1 MAARRGI
8 CLIVTMLPSSTSDLT
23 TAELLA
29 QLQQERAARQQAEQ
43 RVAELEQLCATIPT
57 SADLSELPKR
67 NPNPVWRL
75 SAASDTIFMNPAAAA
90 VRQREEA
97 AGRIQ
102 ELEEVIRLVV
112 SQSLVQDKV
121 IQQEIA
127 LALNHY
133 VLFVVP
139 SCNEQYADVYLTDIT
154 QGKDAER
161 RLQQQREFYETILNL
176 LPVDVVVFD
185 GEHRYQFVNPAAITN
200 QEVREWIIGRDD
212 FEFCEYRQHPREL
225 AEQRRVLFQRAL
237 ANQQG
242 IQWEESMG
250 GSGREKRRALRN
262 LLPVYNADGS
272 LRLVL
277 GYGLDITERYEA
289 ERLLRKS
296 EARLQ
301 EQQAFVQQ
309 VVDTTP
315 SYIFV
320 RDANT
325 KFSFMNQPMKDFL
338 QQGRHIE
345 LVGMAAED
353 IAPADLPIWY
363 ELQTVAQ
370 GDMQVITTGQEQ
382 VIEFSVTLKT
392 GETRWLRSVKRPLH
406 RPDGSVH
413 VLGVSTDI
421 TEARLA
427 RETLTRSEK
436 QYRDLMQFSQA
447 LICTHDLQGRIL
459 TLNPTAAAMV
469 GYNTEEIVG
478 KSLHLVSPPELR
490 ADMDTYLAVI
500 AQQHELRG
508 VMTLVSR
515 TGERRFILYSNSLV
529 EEAGQEPYVIAYGQD
544 VTERILTEKE
554 LKRAKE
560 AAEESAQAKENF
572 LANMSH
578 EIRTPINGI
587 LGMAGLLAKT
597 ELHAT
602 QREHLNIIQSS
613 GRHLLAVIND
623 VLDIAK
629 IESGQ
634 LHLEEIPFD
643 IIESIRGAAQTL
655 AYKAEE
661 KRIRFFVEPPT
672 LAEPVVIGD
681 PFRLNQILLNLLS
694 NAIKFT
700 DRGFVELTGR
710 VLHDTPEKLSIEFQV
725 TDTGIG
731 IPAEKQEAIFESFR
745 QAYTDTTRRFGG
757 TGLGLTISRRLAE
770 QLGGRLWVE
779 STPGR
784 GSTFFLV
791 LTLPKARQ
799 ATLAAEPFLP
809 DYATLHGTRVLLAED
824 HPVNQQLAILI
835 LQGWG
840 FEVDAAD
847 NGPEALAL
855 LDENMYDVVLMDI
868 QMPGMSGLD
877 ATRLLR
883 QHSDPSKAALPVI
896 ALTANAMRSDHE
908 VYHRAGIND
917 YLLKPF
923 EERDL
928 FLKIAAQLGRVVE
941 AAPEAV
947 AAAMRITPVAPLYDL
962 TQLQEAA
969 HGSENFVRKILA
981 TFIQHTP
988 PALEQLCAAA
998 AVADWSTVGEVAHRL
1013 KPTLKLLAVA
1023 TVGEAVHLLE
1033 SYPRVAPAER
1043 PTEAAL
1049 QAATSTLTDTTT
1061 IVLAELQAAGYRTV
1075 S

>member
-1 MAARRGI
+1 MAS
-8 CLIVTMLPSSTSDLT
+8 SSTSDLT

-29 QLQQERAARQQAEQ
+29 QLQQERAARQLAEQ
-43 RVAELEQLCATIPT
+43 RIAELEQLCAPT
-57 SADLSELPKR
+57 SPTLDLGQLPRR

-75 SAASDTIFMNPAAAA
+75 SATAETLFLNQAAENL
-90 VRQREEA
+90 RQREEE
-97 AGRIQ
+97 AGVLPQ
-102 ELEEVIRLVV
+102 LEE
-112 SQSLVQDKV
+112 LVQQAIGQALASDKV
-121 IQQEIA
+121 VQQEIA
-127 LALNHY
+127 LKLNHY
-133 VLFVVP
+133 LLFVVP

-161 RLQQQREFYETILNL
+161 RLQQQREFYETVLNL
-176 LPVDVVVFD
+176 LPVDVAVFD
-185 GEHRYQFVNPAAITN
+185 PEHRYLFLNPAAIAS
-200 QEVREWIIGRDD
+200 QEVREWIIGRND
-212 FEFCEYRQHPREL
+212 FEFCEYRQRPVEL
-225 AEQRRVLFQRAL
+225 AKVRHARFEQAL
-237 ANQQG
+237 ATGQAV
-242 IQWEESMG
+242 QWEESLESPQG
-250 GSGREKRRALRN
+250 QRRALRN
-262 LLPVYNADGS
+262 MLPVYNPDGS
-272 LRLVL
+272 LRLML
-277 GYGLDITERYEA
+277 GYGLDITERYLA
-289 ERLLRKS
+289 ENRLRES

-301 EQQAFVQQ
+301 EEQAFVQQ
-309 VVDTTP
+309 VVNTVPD
-315 SYIFV
+315 YIFV
-320 RDANT
+320 RDINT
-325 KFSFMNQPMKDFL
+325 KISFMNQSMRDFV
-338 QQGRHIE
+338 QNTKHIE
-345 LVGMAAED
+345 LVGLAEAEV
-353 IAPADLPIWY
+353 APEDLAIWR
-363 ELQTVAQ
+363 ELQRVVQ
-370 GDMQVITTGQEQ
+370 DDLQIITTEQEQ
-382 VIEFSVTLKT
+382 TVEVSVTLRN
-392 GETRWLRSVKRPLH
+392 GEIRWLRSVKRPL
-406 RPDGSVH
+406 RRADGTVS

-421 TEARLA
+421 TEARTA
-427 RETLTRSEK
+427 RETLIRSEK

-459 TLNPTAAAMV
+459 TINPTAAAVV
-469 GYNTEEIVG
+469 GYPAEEIIG
-478 KSLHLVSPPELR
+478 QSLHLVSPAELH
-490 ADMDTYLAVI
+490 ADMGAYLTTI
-500 AQQHELRG
+500 AQQRELGG

-515 TGERRFILYSNSLV
+515 TGERRFILYNNSLV
-529 EEAGQEPYVIAYGQD
+529 DEAGQEPYVIAYGQD
-544 VTERILTEKE
+544 VTDRILMEKE

-597 ELHAT
+597 ELQEA
-602 QREHLNIIQSS
+602 QRNHLNIIQSS

-661 KRIRFFVEPPT
+661 KRIRFFIEPPT
-672 LAEPVVIGD
+672 LPEPVVIGD
-681 PFRLNQILLNLLS
+681 PFRLNQVLLNLLS

-710 VLHDTPEKLSIEFQV
+710 VLHDSPEKLSIEFQV

-757 TGLGLTISRRLAE
+757 TGLGLTISRRLSE

-791 LTLPKARQ
+791 LTLPKAQ
-799 ATLAAEPFLP
+799 QTALAAEPALP
-809 DYATLHGTRVLLAED
+809 DYATLRGTRVLLVED
-824 HPVNQQLAILI
+824 HPVNQQLALLI

-847 NGPEALAL
+847 SGPEALAL
-855 LDENMYDVVLMDI
+855 LDQHMYDVVLMDI

-883 QHSDPSKAALPVI
+883 QHADPLKAVLPVI

-908 VYHRAGIND
+908 VYQKAGIND

-928 FLKIAAQLGRVVE
+928 FLKIAAQLGRTVE
-941 AAPEAV
+941 AAAEV
-947 AAAMRITPVAPLYDL
+947 AAVRSAPVAPLYHL
-962 TQLQEAA
+962 AQLQEAA
-969 HGSENFVRKILA
+969 HGSENFVRKILT
-981 TFIQHTP
+981 TFLQHTP
-988 PALEQLCAAA
+988 PALDQLQTAATVSDWTTA
-998 AVADWSTVGEVAHRL
+998 AEIAHRL
-1013 KPTLKLLAVA
+1013 KPTLKLLAVTA
-1023 TVGEAVHLLE
+1023 AEEPVRLLE
-1033 SYPRVAPAER
+1033 SYPHASPTNRPAEV
-1043 PTEAAL
+1043 TL
-1049 QAATSTLTDTTT
+1049 QAAATTLLTTT
-1061 IVLAELQAAGYRTV
+1061 AAVVAELQAAGY
-1075 S
+1075 

>member
-1 MAARRGI
+1 M
-8 CLIVTMLPSSTSDLT
+8 TSSPLSDLT
-23 TAELLA
+23 TAELVA
-29 QLQQERAARQQAEQ
+29 QLQQERTARQHAEQ
-43 RVAELEQLCATIPT
+43 RVTELEQLCVATPVT
-57 SADLSELPKR
+57 ADLSQLPQR

-75 SAASDTIFMNPAAAA
+75 GAAFNTLFLNPAAEA

-97 AGRIQ
+97 AGRLP
-102 ELEEVIRLVV
+102 ELEELVRLVV
-112 SQSLVQDKV
+112 EQALAEDQVM
-121 IQQEIA
+121 QQEIA
-127 LALNHY
+127 LAHHQYL
-133 VLFVVP
+133 LFVVP
-139 SCNEQYADVYLTDIT
+139 SCNDQYADVYLTDIT

-185 GEHRYQFVNPAAITN
+185 AEHRYQFVNPAAIAS

-212 FEFCEYRQHPREL
+212 FAFCEYRQRPREL
-225 AEQRRVLFQRAL
+225 AEQRRAHFQAIL
-237 ANQQG
+237 ASQQG
-242 IQWEESMG
+242 AQWEESMQ
-250 GSGREKRRALRN
+250 SGQGMRRALRN

-289 ERLLRKS
+289 EHRLRKS
-296 EARLQ
+296 EAHLQ
-301 EQQAFVQQ
+301 EQQAFMQQ

-315 SYIFV
+315 GYIFV

-325 KFSFMNQPMKDFL
+325 EFSFMNQAMKDL
-338 QQGRHIE
+338 LRQIRHPE
-345 LVGMAAED
+345 LIGKAAEAID
-353 IAPADLPIWY
+353 PADLPIWH
-363 ELQTVAQ
+363 ELQSIAQ
-370 GDMQVITTGQEQ
+370 GDMQVIKTEQEQ
-382 VIEFSVTLKT
+382 IIEFSITLKT
-392 GETRWLRSVKRPLH
+392 GETRWLRSVKRPL
-406 RPDGSVH
+406 RRSDDSVH

-421 TEARLA
+421 TEARRA
-427 RETLTRSEK
+427 RETLIRSEK

-447 LICTHDLQGRIL
+447 LICTHDLHGRIL
-459 TLNPTAAAMV
+459 TVNPTAAAMIGYPVEEVV
-469 GYNTEEIVG
+469 GQ
-478 KSLHLVSPPELR
+478 KLHLVSPPELR
-490 ADMDTYLAVI
+490 AEMETYLTVI

-529 EEAGQEPYVIAYGQD
+529 KEAGQEPYVIAYGQD
-544 VTERILTEKE
+544 VTERIQTEKE

-560 AAEESAQAKENF
+560 AAEESALAKENF

-597 ELHAT
+597 DLHTT

-672 LAEPVVIGD
+672 LAEPVVVGD

-710 VLHDTPEKLSIEFQV
+710 VLHDSPEKISLEFQV

-779 STPGR
+779 STPDR

-791 LTLPKARQ
+791 LTLPKAQQ
-799 ATLAAEPFLP
+799 ATLAAEPALP
-809 DYATLHGTRVLLAED
+809 DYATLRGTRVLLVED
-824 HPVNQQLAILI
+824 HPVNQQLAVLI

-847 NGPEALAL
+847 NGPQALAL
-855 LDENMYDVVLMDI
+855 LDENTYDVVLMDI

-883 QHSDPSKAALPVI
+883 QHPDPQKAALPVI

-908 VYHRAGIND
+908 VYQRAGIND

-947 AAAMRITPVAPLYDL
+947 AAAVRTALAAPLYNL

-969 HGSENFVRKILA
+969 HGSENFVRKILT
-981 TFIQHTP
+981 TFLQHTP
-988 PALEQLCAAA
+988 PALEQLRAAA
-998 AVADWSTVGEVAHRL
+998 AVTNWTTAGEVAHRL
-1013 KPTLKLLAVA
+1013 KPTLKLLAV
-1023 TVGEAVHLLE
+1023 TAVEEPVRLLE
-1033 SYPRVAPAER
+1033 SYPRASPTDRPAE
-1043 PTEAAL
+1043 AVLFA
-1049 QAATSTLTDTTT
+1049 AATTLIDTTT
-1061 IVLAELQAAGYRTV
+1061 AVVAELYAAGY
-1075 S
+1075 